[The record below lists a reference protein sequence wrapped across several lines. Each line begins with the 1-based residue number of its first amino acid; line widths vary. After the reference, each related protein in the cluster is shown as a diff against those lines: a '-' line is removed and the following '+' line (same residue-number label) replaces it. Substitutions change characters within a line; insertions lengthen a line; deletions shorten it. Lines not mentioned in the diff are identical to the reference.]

1 MNKDEIKVPNSEA
14 RSTFQGSPCFAQEQL
29 AFDVGYREGFYDA
42 IKKQD
47 NLGQEI
53 TERKSKN
60 RFFYFVCT
68 YWCEGNK
75 GTVSMPLI
83 SESFPKMSVV
93 LEIAEKFVAERFD
106 VPTHKV
112 SSVIVENWIEMSED
126 DFQQFNS
133 K

>member
-1 MNKDEIKVPNSEA
+1 MSTNK
-14 RSTFQGSPCFAQEQL
+14 STTTKEQL
-29 AFDVGYREGFYDA
+29 QKQLDA
-42 IKKQD
+42 IAKH
-47 NLGQEI
+47 
-53 TERKSKN
+53 

-75 GTVSMPLI
+75 GTVSVPLI

-112 SSVIVENWIEMSED
+112 SSVIVENWIEMSEE